1 MLQSFQTSETLRE
14 QVERVKGSFVSSC
27 QVRRY
32 YMSTPEKFE
41 QEVLALIMSSSIS
54 WEDKKS
60 IIEFLIVRGNIYK
73 LAQIIKEYPL

>member
-1 MLQSFQTSETLRE
+1 ME
-14 QVERVKGSFVSSC
+14 
-27 QVRRY
+27 
-32 YMSTPEKFE
+32 TPEKFE
-41 QEVLALIMSSSIS
+41 QEVLAFIMSSSIS